1 MGFGNAADRLS
12 KIAPEHWILH
22 CEFTFGVR
30 AKVSFSL
37 ALAQCVFQWG
47 VLLSEARSDSP
58 WKLSLQNLA

>member
-1 MGFGNAADRLS
+1 MGFGSAADRLS
-12 KIAPEHWILH
+12 KMAPEHWILH

-37 ALAQCVFQWG
+37 ALAQCVFQWR

-58 WKLSLQNLA
+58 

>member
-1 MGFGNAADRLS
+1 MGFGSAADRLS
-12 KIAPEHWILH
+12 KMAPEHWILQ

-47 VLLSEARSDSP
+47 VLLSLYEKMQISGFVKFFST
-58 WKLSLQNLA
+58 